1 MIMSFTL
8 VNYTNLRVTQVL
20 SSKLLYNLMLYQGY
34 HWCNLIGKSK
44 NRDAV
49 ANRLWLLVLLYT
61 YVLYFVLLS
70 ANVF

>member
-34 HWCNLIGKSK
+34 HWGYLIGKSK
-44 NRDAV
+44 NRYTV
-49 ANRLWLLVLLYT
+49 ANRLWLLVLLYP